1 LDSPFYETA
10 MCGATIK
17 VVLPVDFDPGD
28 EDSCQNCVGPVVRGE
43 EVPVLRG
50 RHECTPDDD
59 EWDV

>member
-1 LDSPFYETA
+1 

-59 EWDV
+59 EWDI